1 MHLFC
6 IEIMWIALW
15 LTISIVILLD
25 GYNYLILNKYSIIV
39 YIKSIHPYI
48 APLNIVNAF
57 SVHYIVIYFLES
69 GRYIERV
76 TESLFYLLYYKLST
90 NMGMLCS
97 NYCWS
102 DEKY

>member
-57 SVHYIVIYFLES
+57 SVHYIVIFTGIWTLYWA
-69 GRYIERV
+69 RNRV
-76 TESLFYLLYYKLST
+76 SVLFIILQT
-90 NMGMLCS
+90 I
-97 NYCWS
+97 
-102 DEKY
+102 DEYGYVVK